1 MTEEAEID
9 TTKQPVKTAGRVLVL
24 TGPGKGKSSSAFG
37 MVLRAAG
44 WNKRVCVIQ
53 FIKKESR
60 KTGEQRAAEQLPG
73 VEWHCLGDGFTWI
86 TKNPEQDK
94 NTNRQIWEFAKER
107 ILSDEFDLVVLDEI
121 NYAAS
126 YGWISGTEIADFIR
140 IDKPRRTHLVL
151 TGRDAPPEVVVAADT
166 VTEMGLVKHGFEQG
180 ISAGKGI
187 EF

>member
-1 MTEEAEID
+1 MVNTG
-9 TTKQPVKTAGRVLVL
+9 TKAKTKKRLGRVVVL

-44 WNKRVCVIQ
+44 WDYKICVIQ

-60 KTGEQRAAEQLPG
+60 KTGEQMAAAKLPG
-73 VEWHCLGDGFTWI
+73 IEWHCMGDGFTWI

-94 NTNRQIWEFAKER
+94 NNNRKIWEFAQEK
-107 ILSDEFDLVVLDEI
+107 IKSGQYDLVVLDEL

-126 YGWISGTEIADFIR
+126 YGWISGVEIADFIKKE
-140 IDKPRRTHLVL
+140 KPAETHLIL
-151 TGRDAPPEVVVAADT
+151 TGRDALPEVIEVADT
-166 VTEMGLVKHGFEQG
+166 VTEMVAVKHAFEAG
-180 ISAGKGI
+180 INAGRGI